1 MGFVA
6 RGYWLFKL
14 CGCRFT
20 QVFSVVDI
28 FFCVRVYD
36 NIYFLNYECFFR
48 FSMQNFLNSR
58 SEVRNYSREYVT
70 LSERLGRELWVYI
83 CMNVFRCTGRGCTLS
98 WYCCVIPKGVYSR
111 PPEALSGVTD
121 FVTNT
126 APAWV
131 RIDRG
136 NPLKI
141 KWLRVTTRLS

>member
-70 LSERLGRELWVYI
+70 LSERA
-83 CMNVFRCTGRGCTLS
+83 TGEG
-98 WYCCVIPKGVYSR
+98 
-111 PPEALSGVTD
+111 ALSIYLHEC
-121 FVTNT
+121 FSLH
-126 APAWV
+126 W
-131 RIDRG
+131 
-136 NPLKI
+136 
-141 KWLRVTTRLS
+141 